1 MAPVVAALPPPPT
14 PKLKRPPPPGIQ
26 TNGVSS
32 SQSSPS
38 PNIPAKRP
46 PPAVA
51 KQQQQQASNSA
62 ATNGT
67 NGNAHR
73 PGLARSRRD
82 TANHG
87 QGRAQRNNA
96 SLRSATFA
104 PEIPLH
110 TSFEP
115 RPDVVTDSYIL
126 KKYAGQ
132 PPSLIVH
139 LHPTHFRFDQQDSVF
154 PYKSPMKLFLD
165 HVRSR
170 TVPHEILY
178 DLNDAGV
185 AFYEG
190 CLIVQIHDHKTP
202 AQSKDVARPAS
213 KSSSEKPSSIHNYN
227 PYITPSPYVPYPKD
241 STENGLSG
249 NDEKPAENDSGDKE
263 NMPAP
268 PAPGDG
274 QKSKV
279 PPKAKIFTVVLHPT
293 PQSLHADL
301 IIKASTPC
309 GFGDGKAGND
319 SSVVPPTP
327 MSAVPPTPSATSM
340 PPPAKRQK
348 REKMELDASNIYVA
362 EAQIL
367 LATTGP
373 LHLEPCKT
381 REDAV
386 ALLQKMADP
395 KHSEQP
401 PKPKIRKRTVAE
413 RAADEAL
420 AAEQEKYMLTYDERR
435 SANSGGVQAAADG
448 ADSNGQSGAT
458 AFEPR
463 FERFKVLAD
472 IKREHAAK
480 KEQEK
485 IRQAENERKL
495 QLQKQEQAALL
506 QRQQA
511 EQQQQ
516 HQQQQEKLRREEA
529 QRQAQVRQQQ
539 QQEAQRRAM
548 AQQQAQAQAHQ
559 AQAAQAQAQA
569 AQSPQNTQMNQMP
582 QSSHGHP
589 TQNGLQAGVIS
600 AQAPHRFP
608 QQVSQPPVSSPVV
621 RQNTPQNMSS
631 PMVGNAP
638 MQQTNSGMG
647 GSPPRSSSVVQ
658 AHGPMSAPMAVSMS
672 ARGSQQSH
680 PSNTPR
686 MPSATPQMPHGTP
699 INRPMPTPRMTQAS
713 PPPGMMA
720 QNSHM
725 GQMMMG
731 NQNMGQGMPNPMM
744 VAQIQQQQRQR
755 IAQQQQLHAMQ
766 NANMMN
772 GQNPQMHNQ
781 MLQQQILRQ
790 QMMNMNMQGPNMMNA
805 AQQAQLAQRYQQQI
819 NSMQQ
824 QQMQG
829 QMPNQQMGNQ
839 SFIPGSNG
847 MSPAHM
853 AAMQQQMQQLQQQGQ
868 HPGGQPSAIALQV
881 RTRQQQFYRQNIQAF
896 AERFGGLQSI
906 PPEMHDQF
914 KQSCFKKAQE
924 SVQREL
930 IQRRQ
935 MAQNMAQAQNGMQNG
950 MGNGMPNGMQGA
962 MQNGMNMNMMQQGM

>member
-1 MAPVVAALPPPPT
+1 MAPVVAAVPPPPT
-14 PKLKRPPPPGIQ
+14 PKIKRPPPPGIQ

-38 PNIPAKRP
+38 PNMSAKRP

-51 KQQQQQASNSA
+51 KQQQQQTSNS
-62 ATNGT
+62 TTMNGV
-67 NGNAHR
+67 NGNTHR
-73 PGLARSRRD
+73 PGPARSRRD
-82 TANHG
+82 TSNHG
-87 QGRAQRNNA
+87 SGRNQRNNA
-96 SLRSATFA
+96 SLRSATLA
-104 PEIPLH
+104 PDISLH
-110 TSFEP
+110 QSFEP
-115 RPDVVTDSYIL
+115 RPEMVTDSYIL

-170 TVPHEILY
+170 TIPHEILH
-178 DLNDAGV
+178 DLNDSGV
-185 AFYEG
+185 TFYEG
-190 CLIVQIHDHKTP
+190 CLIVQLHDHKTP
-202 AQSKDVARPAS
+202 AQSKDIARPAS

-227 PYITPSPYVPYPKD
+227 PYITPSPYVPFPKD
-241 STENGLSG
+241 SAENGLSG
-249 NDEKPAENDSGDKE
+249 GDEKPVENDSGDKE

-274 QKSKV
+274 QKSKT
-279 PPKAKIFTVVLHPT
+279 PPKAKVFTVVLHPT
-293 PQSLHADL
+293 PQSLYMDL
-301 IIKASTPC
+301 MIKALTPR
-309 GFGDGKAGND
+309 GSGDAKAGAD
-319 SSVVPPTP
+319 SSAVPPTP
-327 MSAVPPTPSATSM
+327 MSAVPPTPGASSM
-340 PPPAKRQK
+340 LPPAKKQK
-348 REKMELDASNIYVA
+348 REKMELDGSNIYVA

-367 LATTGP
+367 LATSAP

-381 REDAV
+381 KEQV
-386 ALLQKMADP
+386 ITLLEKMTDP
-395 KHSEQP
+395 KHSDPP
-401 PKPKIRKRTVAE
+401 PKPKARKRTVAE

-435 SANSGGVQAAADG
+435 SANNGSAQASADT

-472 IKREHAAK
+472 IKSQHAAK

-495 QLQKQEQAALL
+495 QIQKQEQAALL

-511 EQQQQ
+511 EQ
-516 HQQQQEKLRREEA
+516 EKLRREEA
-529 QRQAQVRQQQ
+529 QRQAQMRQQ

-548 AQQQAQAQAHQ
+548 AQQQAQAQAQ
-559 AQAAQAQAQA
+559 AQAQVQAQAHAHAQAQAQA

-589 TQNGLQAGVIS
+589 AQNGLPNGVMS
-600 AQAPHRFP
+600 AQAAHRFP

-631 PMVGNAP
+631 PMAGNAP

-647 GSPPRSSSVVQ
+647 GSPPRSSSVAQ

-699 INRPMPTPRMTQAS
+699 INRPMATPRMTQAS

-720 QNSHM
+720 QNSHL

-731 NQNMGQGMPNPMM
+731 NQNMAQVMPNQMLA
-744 VAQIQQQQRQR
+744 VQIAQQQRQ
-755 IAQQQQLHAMQ
+755 QQQLQAMQ

-772 GQNPQMHNQ
+772 RPNPQMHNP
-781 MLQQQILRQ
+781 MLQQQLMRQ
-790 QMMNMNMQGPNMMNA
+790 QMMNMQNPNVMSA
-805 AQQAQLAQRYQQQI
+805 AQQAQLAQRYQQQL

-829 QMPNQQMGNQ
+829 QMPNQQMGGQN
-839 SFIPGSNG
+839 FMNVTNG
-847 MSPAHM
+847 MNQAQI
-853 AAMQQQMQQLQQQGQ
+853 AAMQQMQHQMQQQGQ
-868 HPGGQPSAIALQV
+868 LQGNQHNALAIQV
-881 RTRQQQFYRQNIQAF
+881 RTRQQQFYRQNIQQF
-896 AERFGGLQSI
+896 AERFGGPQNI
-906 PPEMHDQF
+906 PPELHDQF
-914 KQSCFKKAQE
+914 KQSCFKRAQE
-924 SVQREL
+924 SVQREI

-935 MAQNMAQAQNGMQNG
+935 MAAQNMQNGMQNG

-962 MQNGMNMNMMQQGM
+962 MQNGMNGVNMMQQGM